1 MKVITLEKTVDCF
14 GFCGEV
20 GKECSALYETR
31 CPLRF
36 GGKCNFHKTREQFD
50 ADQKKVVLWFSQLPT
65 EKRKKLVAKYGS
77 EFLK

>member
-14 GFCGEV
+14 GFCGES

-50 ADQKKVVLWFSQLPT
+50 TDQKKVVLWFGQLPV
-65 EKRKKLVAKYGS
+65 EKRKKIVLKYGN

>member
-14 GFCGEV
+14 AFCGDAS
-20 GKECSALYETR
+20 KECSALYETR

-36 GGKCNFHKTREQFD
+36 GGKCNFHKTRKQFD
-50 ADQKKVVLWFSQLPT
+50 ADQKKTAIWFSQIPV
-65 EKRKKLVAKYGS
+65 EKRKKLIAKYGS